1 MEKRISVWGD
11 VQHRAEIQALGCS
24 PATPCAPAVVV
35 VVERE
40 EVRRATG
47 AKKGTIRTKSPLEPC
62 VVCALFLRSNLS
74 VLSRGSFGA
83 SPNPVL
89 RYSQPP
95 LALSANCPRS
105 RTTWSCRRH
114 KRGRSSPHRG
124 KTWHQV
130 IGTTLDQQYPTAV
143 DNRKHIRAVRLEAFA
158 QLTET
163 RTVPTSWPTGRQP

>member
-1 MEKRISVWGD
+1 MWGD

-47 AKKGTIRTKSPLEPC
+47 AKKGTIRTKSPLEPW
-62 VVCALFLRSNLS
+62 VVCALFLHSNLS

-95 LALSANCPRS
+95 LALSATVQGLERLGAVDVINEDAAV
-105 RTTWSCRRH
+105 RTAV
-114 KRGRSSPHRG
+114 KRGT
-124 KTWHQV
+124 K
-130 IGTTLDQQYPTAV
+130 
-143 DNRKHIRAVRLEAFA
+143 
-158 QLTET
+158 
-163 RTVPTSWPTGRQP
+163 